1 LANTGAGSSVQ
12 AEFPLLLAAAESL
25 YAVAMQMLSTAV
37 PTVVPPIA
45 LDGTSLQAHGRLHAQ
60 AFNLVQ
66 KIDSGAW
73 VLAGAA
79 AELLNSAL
87 AFIAQEADNA
97 GLFNGHSPGGIG
109 APQLPAFPP
118 PPGIP
123 DLPVPDV
130 PAPPGAI
137 DAEYTSQLVNGGVG
151 DGPHLAAADFW
162 TNTGQTLT
170 QAAEVIEVLCG
181 SLRNGW
187 SSPDAEN
194 VHAALRDFLSWAR
207 EMGPAATDLGRHWN
221 THAADWRRT
230 RDNIPT
236 PEEARGVKVRLLD
249 AIQRNMSDGGLSTP
263 EVVEYTNQYGQ
274 QNLTTDQEMGVYGSG
289 ESGAP
294 PFSGPG
300 APPEITAAGPPRV
313 PGAARPAPGTLQ
325 DRLTDDQGIKG
336 LNDPKQMMST
346 LMSAAS
352 GLGGGLGSF
361 GGLGKGLFEPIQ
373 SIPQQIAQQVS
384 QFGQMAGKAIDP
396 TQAGLAGLAGHA
408 VPNTAAKAG
417 GAGGGGGGVKPA
429 GLGGGARL
437 GTPSGSGV
445 GAAPSAPAVTGVP
458 ASATS
463 AAAPGAG
470 GMGMMPGAMAGAGA
484 KGSEKRSARN
494 KQLSPDD
501 DSQFDSDQQY
511 SPPVLGAPP
520 EPSKKPSYDRKIATA
535 PINAAPIKRDA

>member
-1 LANTGAGSSVQ
+1 MNTGAGSSVQ
-12 AEFPLLLAAAESL
+12 AEFPLLLAVAESL

-45 LDGTSLQAHGRLHAQ
+45 LDETSLKAHGRLHAR

-73 VLAGAA
+73 MLAGAA
-79 AELLNSAL
+79 AELLNSAF
-87 AFIAQEADNA
+87 AFIAQEADNT
-97 GLFNGHSPGGIG
+97 GLFNGQSLGGIG
-109 APQLPAFPP
+109 APQIPAFPP

-123 DLPVPDV
+123 DLPVPDI
-130 PAPPGAI
+130 PAPPGVI
-137 DAEYTSQLVNGGVG
+137 DAEYTSQLVNGGAG

-162 TNTGQTLT
+162 TNTGQSLT
-170 QAAEVIEVLCG
+170 QAAEVIDVLCG

-187 SSPDAEN
+187 LSPDAEN
-194 VHAALRDFLSWAR
+194 VHAALQDFLSWSR
-207 EMGPAATDLGRHWN
+207 EMGPAATELGRHWN

-230 RDNIPT
+230 RNNIPT

-263 EVVEYTNQYGQ
+263 EVVDYTNQYTQ
-274 QNLTTDQEMGVYGSG
+274 QNLTTDQEMGVYDSG

-294 PFSGPG
+294 PFAGPG
-300 APPEITAAGPPRV
+300 VPPEITAGGPPRMD
-313 PGAARPAPGTLQ
+313 GAARPAPGTLQ

-336 LNDPKQMMST
+336 LKDPKEMMSA

-352 GLGGGLGSF
+352 GLGGGLGSL
-361 GGLGKGLFEPIQ
+361 GGLGKGLFEPLQ

-384 QFGQMAGKAIDP
+384 QFGQMASKAMDP
-396 TQAGLAGLAGHA
+396 TAAGLAGHTM
-408 VPNTAAKAG
+408 PNTAAKAG

-445 GAAPSAPAVTGVP
+445 GAAPSAPAVSGVP
-458 ASATS
+458 ASATP
-463 AAAPGAG
+463 AAAPAAG

-484 KGSEKRSARN
+484 RGSEKHSARN

-501 DSQFDSDQQY
+501 DSQFDSDQEH

-520 EPSKKPSYDRKIATA
+520 EPIKKPSYDRKLGAA

>member
-1 LANTGAGSSVQ
+1 MNTGAGSGVQ
-12 AEFPLLLAAAESL
+12 AEFPLLMAVAESL

-45 LDGTSLQAHGRLHAQ
+45 LDGTSLQAHGRLHAR
-60 AFNLVQ
+60 AFSLVQ

-79 AELLNSAL
+79 AEILNSAF
-87 AFIAQEADNA
+87 AFIAQEADNI
-97 GLFNGHSPGGIG
+97 GLFNGQSPGGIG
-109 APQLPAFPP
+109 APQIPAFPP

-123 DLPVPDV
+123 DLPVPEI

-162 TNTGQTLT
+162 TNTGQSLT
-170 QAAEVIEVLCG
+170 QAAEVLEALSG

-207 EMGPAATDLGRHWN
+207 EMGPAATELGRHWS

-236 PEEARGVKVRLLD
+236 PEEARGVKARLLD

-263 EVVEYTNQYGQ
+263 EVVDYTNQYTQ
-274 QNLTTDQEMGVYGSG
+274 QNLTTDQEMGVYGGG

-294 PFSGPG
+294 PFAGPG
-300 APPEITAAGPPRV
+300 APPQMTNAGPPRV
-313 PGAARPAPGTLQ
+313 DGAARPAPGTLQ
-325 DRLTDDQGIKG
+325 DRLTGDQGAKG
-336 LNDPKQMMST
+336 LGDPKQMLST
-346 LMSAAS
+346 LMSAAG

-373 SIPQQIAQQVS
+373 SIPQQIS
-384 QFGQMAGKAIDP
+384 QFGQMAGRAMDP
-396 TQAGLAGLAGHA
+396 SQTGLAGLAGHPM
-408 VPNTAAKAG
+408 PNAAPKAG
-417 GAGGGGGGVKPA
+417 GAGGGGGVKPA

-445 GAAPSAPAVTGVP
+445 GAAPSAPAVSGVP
-458 ASATS
+458 TSATP
-463 AAAPGAG
+463 ATTPAAG
-470 GMGMMPGAMAGAGA
+470 GMGMMPGAAAGAGA
-484 KGSEKRSARN
+484 KGGEKRSARN

-501 DSQFDSDQQY
+501 DSQFDSDQEHSTQ
-511 SPPVLGAPP
+511 VLGAPP
-520 EPSKKPSYDRKIATA
+520 EPIRKPSFDRKLGAA